1 MGLTGAIQAMA
12 GKFKFFV
19 IARAKAKKRQ
29 AQKPRFGAAC
39 NPEVLGLSN
48 SVS

>member
-19 IARAKAKKRQ
+19 IAGAKAKKRQ
-29 AQKPRFGAAC
+29 AQKPRFAVAC
-39 NPEVLGLSN
+39 NPGMLGLST
-48 SVS
+48 VVP

>member
-19 IARAKAKKRQ
+19 IAHAKPKKRQ
-29 AQKPRFGAAC
+29 VKKPRFEVAC
-39 NPEVLGLSN
+39 NPEVLGLSA
-48 SVS
+48 VVP